1 MSQLIQIADFQFVAL
16 KDGIDITEQDRKK
29 FASMSF
35 SDGYFRSHMI
45 DVQTTLALLDEFDQC
60 PFANDNFMNGLD
72 KEMPRI
78 TKTNDFV
85 YIRPAYSVK
94 KDKIPLLLQ
103 KAGLKIK
110 RTQSVAYIGR
120 GTNKEEPYILINKD
134 GTPFEVLKGGHAN
147 KLNIEIYDDV
157 LALRHDEYEKYLH
170 VKEMIDSGR
179 LAEVDKQDLALWSL
193 IEALFVTKIE
203 ALDVVFHEIKHA
215 QNSLIF
221 FDYLFNNPNC
231 KLSAVDI
238 FKQAQDDELSAKLA
252 EAIEAINTYN
262 QSSNK
267 SDLSVFETSY
277 VLQRLLHGKSI
288 EERKRLLSNI
298 PYVVS
303 EVCKDW
309 YKNYAIGYM
318 PQFEQITLMEL
329 RLIPLKHLVYE
340 SDGTS
345 YNDIRKLMFTYNVYD
360 ARTGKYINMDLSKYI
375 KAMGISEQDLKMYQ
389 DTVVQRQR
397 DTEYRKDKIHN
408 DLIKEAR
415 QKYTELVK
423 GTAYHKTLMELQSRG
438 MDYMSALNYI
448 PGVTDAKDKGPG
460 KPVEVHEAPKQ
471 QIAEQGTEKESKQI
485 VNIFRNA
492 ISKIKEQFLPRQIR
506 KTGSDGRGYE

>member
-35 SDGYFRSHMI
+35 SDGYFRSLT

-134 GTPFEVLKGGHAN
+134 GTPFEMLKGGHAN

-193 IEALFVTKIE
+193 IEALFVTKLE

-318 PQFEQITLMEL
+318 PQFERITLLEL

-423 GTAYHKTLMELQSRG
+423 GTAYHKTLMELQSSG

-448 PGVTDAKDKGPG
+448 PGVTDAKDKGLG